1 MKEKVIFLSVRIR
14 QRMNETRRREK
25 KDAAIVYVTQIEQ
38 PRVKLTEKKR
48 GKERKK
54 NSAECWRSHY
64 RKLANRKRREDVD
77 ACLIIFP
84 LIR

>member
-48 GKERKK
+48 GKEREKK
-54 NSAECWRSHY
+54 TQPSA
-64 RKLANRKRREDVD
+64 DD
-77 ACLIIFP
+77 LIIVN
-84 LIR
+84 